1 MMKLTSGSIFRND
14 QRWYGFSCWSK
25 LRYKTFEF
33 CNEKKEKGVE
43 GRRERNLVRQDN
55 CETKKNV
62 TERKD
67 RREHAFVFV
76 FVGLLFTSI
85 PTVLLLFRL
94 LEITDQKEN
103 ENKNDNNAK
112 RCCCCQ
118 PSLVV
123 TLLMLLA
130 EWTQKLVSSAT
141 AQCNNKL
148 LLLLWRKL
156 IFFC

>member
-1 MMKLTSGSIFRND
+1 MKRK
-14 QRWYGFSCWSK
+14 R
-25 LRYKTFEF
+25 RE
-33 CNEKKEKGVE
+33 EKKEKGVE

-130 EWTQKLVSSAT
+130 E
-141 AQCNNKL
+141 
-148 LLLLWRKL
+148 
-156 IFFC
+156 